1 MMTKTAI
8 AHAWSGD
15 RHGVAAVLRVLVS
28 HSDAGDYYVARGIDI
43 DYVATAKTQDEVRNS
58 FAEGFLRTV
67 YSMLS
72 RGRDLTSLFTKSR
85 APAEVMAA
93 YEAAEAKELMPCI
106 ASIDLSDRLPARAEV
121 PHKVVFH
128 SAEDDSKTA

>member
-1 MMTKTAI
+1 MIPHTAI
-8 AHAWSGD
+8 AHAWAGD

-28 HSDAGDYYVARGIDI
+28 HSETGDYFVAQGIDI
-43 DYVATAKTQDEVRNS
+43 DYVATGKTHDEVRNT

-72 RGRDLTSLFTKSR
+72 RGRDLAALFSKSA
-85 APAEVMAA
+85 APQEVVAA
-93 YEAAEAKELMPCI
+93 YEAAESKEVLPCL
-106 ASIDLSDRLPARAEV
+106 ASIDLTDRLPARAAV

-128 SAEDDSKTA
+128 AVDHLPVA